1 MSKCTNLRP
10 CHTVK
15 LWIRHFLWH
24 SLLKNDWIERDG
36 AISCIGFS
44 LRTLTFA
51 SCINPLRNSWSLFWL
66 EGKMPGWGGKVPSMS
81 LTNGLEENKRPL
93 SPPGGERADSSACTP
108 LSPVKAFSAL
118 SFSWLQTFT
127 SSEDSVSSC
136 KSNSNSYCCWS
147 LSVPPKP

>member
-66 EGKMPGWGGKVPSMS
+66 EGKMPGWGGK
-81 LTNGLEENKRPL
+81 EFNKRPRGKQTTPVAPWWWARRL
-93 SPPGGERADSSACTP
+93 FCLYPPFPSEGLFRLVGR
-108 LSPVKAFSAL
+108 L